1 MSNLWN
7 SCYVCFGVSLIFS
20 ICFTHSRC
28 SFKIFL
34 IIGFSSAGSLT
45 CVTHQGIMV
54 HSSRLQKNKI
64 GNPLPFFSLPD
75 FSYYCFLFL
84 LSLFPFL
91 FWIPWAFSF
100 YPVLSSYSVFSNM
113 KIKVVRCRKGRNKE
127 ATKDQK
133 DIGGGWGRLNKD
145 EKEER
150 RKGEKICWIT
160 HHLPFKYNSLKL
172 QKFRR

>member
-1 MSNLWN
+1 
-7 SCYVCFGVSLIFS
+7 
-20 ICFTHSRC
+20 
-28 SFKIFL
+28 
-34 IIGFSSAGSLT
+34 
-45 CVTHQGIMV
+45 MV

-100 YPVLSSYSVFSNM
+100 YPVLSSYSVFFPKM
-113 KIKVVRCRKGRNKE
+113 KIKEVRCRKGRNKE

-145 EKEER
+145 DKEDR
-150 RKGEKICWIT
+150 RKEEKICWIT
-160 HHLPFKYNSLKL
+160 HHLPSKTIHWNYRNLEGNVRNSSLL
-172 QKFRR
+172 TTDIFIFLLH